1 MTKLTDEERQQGLKE
16 VLDAG
21 WTMVK
26 GRDAIYREFLF
37 KDFNQVSKKKFS
49 SFKFI
54 NHSKLDAPS
63 WPLAVKMASV
73 RMCHGSLLY

>member
-37 KDFNQVSKKKFS
+37 KDFNQVSKK
-49 SFKFI
+49 SFHHLNLSI
-54 NHSKLDAPS
+54 TAS
-63 WPLAVKMASV
+63 WTHQAG
-73 RMCHGSLLY
+73 HWQ